1 MSSEII
7 AAIIS
12 LIGIVLSA
20 ILSLSLVNWRLQQLE
35 KKMDGVDKK
44 LEVHNQY
51 AEKFAELTGDIKVI
65 ATEVKYIK
73 ENQKEK

>member
-12 LIGIVLSA
+12 LIGILVSA
-20 ILSLSLVNWRLQQLE
+20 FVSLQLVNWRLQQLE

-44 LEVHNQY
+44 LEVHN
-51 AEKFAELTGDIKVI
+51 
-65 ATEVKYIK
+65 
-73 ENQKEK
+73 